1 MWDITVGNQFAGVFG
16 IRPGLDLP
24 QAYPYLVSG
33 GGLFPSSFA
42 KFQAAAA
49 FAGLSMLD
57 WEPEQLDHYPTREQ
71 VNLGIGGTAAVS
83 SGVVTITGGV
93 LPDDFGTNE
102 VYPRRFYVGDAWY
115 AVASRDSDTQLT
127 LVDTSLNVGA
137 GAAYKYAGWDY
148 RELDPEY
155 AVTGEWQQAHD
166 EFAHA
171 LTLIEDDAIANGARV
186 GVYEMGVQIWARVD
200 DIVDDLAAW
209 QAQAAETSSYVTA
222 SGFRILD
229 WVRDRNG
236 RYCWSNYPSDEVLTN
251 SGTMSRWRT
260 RNQNIMETL
269 RALNIPNVPLFRG
282 KTLEGTAIP
291 EAFMLEMLD
300 DVQSYQPYEWALWE
314 FDGGVTPEFI
324 EIIENYT
331 RSLPWGGSGS
341 AARPPIERA
350 SLSALLTPGTPH
362 ICL

>member
-1 MWDITVGNQFAGVFG
+1 MWDVTVGNQFAGVFG

-24 QAYPYLVSG
+24 QAYPYLVAG
-33 GGLFPSSFA
+33 GDIYAPSFA

-49 FAGLSMLD
+49 FRGLSLLD

-71 VNLGIGGTAAVS
+71 VNLGVGGTAAVS

-171 LTLIEDDAIANGARV
+171 LSLIEDDAIANHARV
-186 GVYEMGVQIWARVD
+186 GVYEMGVQIWGRTD
-200 DIVDDLAAW
+200 DIIGDVSPGDYEAW
-209 QAQAAETSSYVTA
+209 QAQAATTSSYVTS

-229 WVRDRNG
+229 WIRERGG
-236 RYCWSNYPSDEVLTN
+236 RYCWANYPSDTVVATPE
-251 SGTMSRWRT
+251 SRARWLT
-260 RNQNIMETL
+260 RNQHIMETL

-282 KTLEGTAIP
+282 KTIEGNAIS
-291 EAFMLEMLD
+291 EAFIIEMLD
-300 DVQSYQPYEWALWE
+300 DVQAFQPYEWALWE
-314 FDGGVTPEFI
+314 FDGGVTNEFRT
-324 EIIENYT
+324 IIGNYA
-331 RSLPWGGSGS
+331 RSLPWG
-341 AARPPIERA
+341 RPPLPR
-350 SLSALLTPGTPH
+350 LV
-362 ICL
+362 